1 MSYCLNIRCP
11 KPVNP
16 DRATFC
22 SACGMRLKLGDRFR
36 AFQPI
41 GVGYSSRTFLAS
53 DDSKLVNARCILKEY
68 EQTGDGE
75 TWRREIMRLDPI
87 LQHPQIPRVYA
98 YFERNGFIY
107 LVQEFISGKSLLQEM
122 QEFGAFDEEKI
133 WASLSELLP
142 VLQFLH
148 QNRVIHR
155 DVKPANLIRRDSGGA
170 AGNLVLVD
178 FGAAKYATHSSLA
191 RVGTVIGS
199 AEYVAPEQLLGQATF
214 ASDLYSLGVSCI
226 HLLTG
231 LPPFELVN
239 PANGQWV
246 WRSVAGIVSDRLA
259 RILDRLL
266 AKNPEERYASVEEVQ
281 WDVKTSQSAAAAAA
295 LNLKRPPVT
304 APQLGLSAPPESRPM
319 ADDADDAPWY
329 LIQSD
334 RIEVAANAIAL
345 SQDWQDAYIGGN
357 DGIVYRWSVDP
368 APPDP
373 YLKAHRQPIEAV
385 AFAPDGRLATASR
398 DRTVKLWDGQELQLT
413 LEGHQ
418 DIVTAIAI
426 DASSQRLY
434 SGSRDGSIH
443 VWDAQSGALLHR
455 LETPEAI
462 ETLSLSD
469 LHPFLVCGDA
479 QGTVHI
485 WHTGTHERL
494 RSLAKHG
501 AAVGAVV
508 VADLEPMS
516 IQSDPDRLVVV
527 SSGWDM
533 EIRVRNFNTGGLY
546 RSLRGHRLPVAAIA
560 LCKGRQQVA
569 TASHD
574 GTIRVWSLTQE
585 SCIATLDGQTSPVLA
600 IAFAETGGL
609 VCGRQDG
616 SLEFWQVCS

>member
-16 DRATFC
+16 DRAAFC
-22 SACGMRLKLGDRFR
+22 SACGMRLKLGDRFW
-36 AFQPI
+36 AFQPT
-41 GVGYSSRTFLAS
+41 GVGNSSRTFLAS
-53 DDSKLVNARCILKEY
+53 DHSKLVNTRCIFKEY

-87 LQHPQIPRVYA
+87 LQYPQIPRIYA
-98 YFERNGFIY
+98 YFERQGLIY

-133 WASLSELLP
+133 WALLHELLP

-155 DVKPANLIRRDSGGA
+155 DVKPANLIRRDSGRT

-178 FGAAKYATHSSLA
+178 FGAAKYATRSALA

-214 ASDLYSLGVSCI
+214 ASDLYSLGVTCI

-231 LPPFELVN
+231 LPPFDLVN
-239 PANGQWV
+239 PADGQWI
-246 WRSVAGIVSDRLA
+246 WRSVAGIVSDRLS

-295 LNLKRPPVT
+295 LSLKRRPVT
-304 APQLGLSAPPESRPM
+304 APQPALTVSPVSGSRGRT
-319 ADDADDAPWY
+319 DEVVWN

-334 RIEVAANAIAL
+334 RVEVSVNAIAL
-345 SQDWQDAYIGGN
+345 SQNWQDAYVGGN
-357 DGIVYRWSVDP
+357 DGMVYRWAIDP
-368 APPDP
+368 ASPDP
-373 YLKAHRQPIEAV
+373 YLKAHQQPIEAI

-398 DRTVKLWDGQELQLT
+398 DRTIKLWDEQDLQFT
-413 LEGHQ
+413 LEGHR
-418 DIVTAIAI
+418 DIVTAIAF
-426 DASSQRLY
+426 DASGQRLY
-434 SGSRDGSIH
+434 SGSRDGLVHI
-443 VWDAQSGALLHR
+443 WDIPSGSLLHR
-455 LETPEAI
+455 LEHSAPI
-462 ETLSLSD
+462 ETLFLNGD
-469 LHPFLVCGDA
+469 HPFLVCGDA
-479 QGTVHI
+479 QGAVHI
-485 WHTGTHERL
+485 WHTGTRERL
-494 RSLAKHG
+494 RSLARHG

-560 LCKGRQQVA
+560 LCKGRQQIA

-574 GTIRVWSLTQE
+574 GTIRIWSLVHD
-585 SCIATLDGQTSPVLA
+585 SCIATLEGRNSPVLA
-600 IAFAETGGL
+600 IAFTETGGL

-616 SLEFWQVCS
+616 LLELWQGAV